1 MLAHLFIVGLPTVAK
16 REKEPRS
23 SLGKWLNIEVAYLYK
38 GMLLSLERG
47 RHSDKWHHL
56 YEPGGLCAEE
66 SASQRERN
74 SSFICI
80 RCLQESGIEK
90 ESRGDVGG
98 RTSYSTYWKELS
110 TAVAMTGA
118 QPYEC
123 TRFAVTQELLEKFTS
138 CVLYCSFKNGQL
150 IF

>member
-23 SLGKWLNIEVAYLYK
+23 SLGKWLNTEVAYLYK

-47 RHSDKWHHL
+47 RRSDKWHHL

-90 ESRGDVGG
+90 ESRGDVGR
-98 RTSYSTYWKELS
+98 RTSYSICRKELS
-110 TAVAMTGA
+110 TAGDNDSST
-118 QPYEC
+118 
-123 TRFAVTQELLEKFTS
+123 AVTQQLLEKFTS
-138 CVLYCSFKNGQL
+138 RVFYCSFKNGQL